1 MALLLK
7 ETRTFRVD
15 SEQEA
20 LEMIKEYREKAKN
33 ELYEVKKA
41 SYVKKEKK
49 QKGEI
54 IDEWCVV
61 DISLVY
67 E

>member
-15 SEQEA
+15 SEHEA
-20 LEMIKEYREKAKN
+20 LEMIKDYREKANN

>member
-7 ETRTFRVD
+7 ETRTFRVE

-20 LEMIKEYREKAKN
+20 LEMIKEYREKANN

>member
-15 SEQEA
+15 SEHEA
-20 LEMIKEYREKAKN
+20 LEMIKDYREKAKS
-33 ELYEVKKA
+33 EPYEVKKA